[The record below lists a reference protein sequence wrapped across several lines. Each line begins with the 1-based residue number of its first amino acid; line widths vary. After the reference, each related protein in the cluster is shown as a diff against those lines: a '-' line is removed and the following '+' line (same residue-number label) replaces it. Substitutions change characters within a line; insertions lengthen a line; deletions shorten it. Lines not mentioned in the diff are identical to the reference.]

1 MATIIAIL
9 LTDLLV
15 GITIGMMFGIFY
27 TLKHSYRN
35 SHHLKTSLNATDGKQ
50 VYHMEL
56 AEEVSFFNKASVL
69 QALEE
74 IPENSTVIIDCTKSK
89 SIAHDVIEL
98 IVNYRTNAK
107 TKNIQVE
114 TVNFIE
120 P

>member
-1 MATIIAIL
+1 
-9 LTDLLV
+9 
-15 GITIGMMFGIFY
+15 
-27 TLKHSYRN
+27 
-35 SHHLKTSLNATDGKQ
+35 
-50 VYHMEL
+50 L

-69 QALEE
+69 QALDG
-74 IPENSTVIIDCTKSK
+74 IPENSKVIIDCTKSK

-98 IVNYRTNAK
+98 IVNYRTHAK